1 MIRLA
6 VALVLELIF
15 FAALNLFDDWTLE
28 SMPTKFVASAFL
40 SGVAYLA
47 AVSNFPPKD
56 GFAVANKVEISLRN
70 QAILFWGAA
79 IILRLIA
86 LPLAP
91 GDDLFRYQWEGKI
104 QNAGFNPYL
113 TAPADPQL
121 DQLRHD
127 FPQAAKIN
135 HPELRAVDPPGAEL
149 MFRFL
154 SRVTD
159 QPLFYKI
166 IFAVADLAV
175 AALLLRLIG
184 GESRYRGAAW
194 YAWNP
199 LVVYSFAGA
208 AHFNSLMILSMVGG
222 ILALVRSTT
231 QTESQAKWL
240 WAVLAAVLF
249 GIAISLNLVA
259 ASLLLLCVFAL
270 RWRAISLALT
280 A

>member
-1 MIRLA
+1 MKHGQMIRLA
-6 VALVLELIF
+6 LALVLELIF

-47 AVSNFPPKD
+47 AVSNFKID
-56 GFAVANKVEISLRN
+56 ISLRK
-70 QAILFWGAA
+70 QAILFWGGA

-91 GDDLFRYQWEGKI
+91 GDDLFRYQWEGKV
-104 QNAGFNPYL
+104 QRAGFNPYL
-113 TAPADPQL
+113 IAPADSQL
-121 DQLRHD
+121 YPLLHD

-135 HPELRAVDPPGAEL
+135 HPELRSVDPPGAEL

-154 SRVTD
+154 SGVTD

-166 IFAVADLAV
+166 IFAIADLAV

-184 GESRYRGAAW
+184 GESRYRDASW
-194 YAWNP
+194 YSWNP

-208 AHFNSLMILSMVGG
+208 AHFDSLMILSMVGG

-231 QTESQAKWL
+231 QTESRAKWS
-240 WAVLAAVLF
+240 WAVLAALLF

-259 ASLLLLCVFAL
+259 ASLLLLCAV
-270 RWRAISLALT
+270 
-280 A
+280 